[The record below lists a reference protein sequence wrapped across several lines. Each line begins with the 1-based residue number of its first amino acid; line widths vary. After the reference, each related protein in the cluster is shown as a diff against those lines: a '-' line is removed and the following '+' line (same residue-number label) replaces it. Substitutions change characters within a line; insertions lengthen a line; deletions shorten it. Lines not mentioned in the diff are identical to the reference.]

1 MIEKQLYKNFLIMII
16 CYLLDSIISFFLPY
30 NLSKTGISFIPSIG
44 LMMFTL
50 LVMTLHDPSE
60 RFFFSALCGLYYCVV
75 YSNSLLIYVL
85 VYVAIAF
92 VRSYIYRNDHI
103 TLLEYLVLMFIIL
116 LLKELVVYYLMVA
129 TDVTSLTFLSFVRLR
144 LLPTTL
150 INTIIGAGVYGVYSL
165 FDFKTDESE
174 FS

>member
-1 MIEKQLYKNFLIMII
+1 MIEKQLYKNFLIMIL
-16 CYLLDSIISFFLPY
+16 CYLIDSIISFFLPY
-30 NLSKTGISFIPSIG
+30 NLSKTGISFIPSLG

-60 RFFFSALCGLYYCVV
+60 RFFFSAICGLYYCIV
-75 YSNSLLIYVL
+75 YSSSLLIYVL

-103 TLLEYLVLMFIIL
+103 SLIEYLFLIFAVLL
-116 LLKELVVYYLMVA
+116 VKELVVYYLMVM
-129 TDVTSLTFLSFVRLR
+129 TDVTSLSLLSFIRLR

-150 INTIIGAGVYGVYSL
+150 INTALGVIVYWIYTL